1 MSEKGIFSAVRCKR
15 INNIQGL
22 SSAGQHA
29 RRLDKSSPKRVDAS
43 RTHLTLTEST
53 YLPDD
58 SRNVLGAFKA
68 FKDATGTKEQKG
80 ASMALHLL
88 LVVSPEW
95 IDASGDRH
103 DPNNPRN
110 RMMFDQAKQ
119 WAEKEFGEGSV
130 ICSRMDMDEKGAGV
144 VDVFVCPTAVVHQK
158 GREPK
163 KVISTRKALLALQ
176 KREKR
181 SKCYRALQD
190 SYARHCQ
197 QNMDPDIKRGE
208 LVENTHKK
216 NVHAD
221 VIRPA
226 LESAKKIKKEA
237 YEKGASD
244 FADQSI
250 LGKMASSVDW
260 KRKEERKQG
269 EKEGSERMRK
279 KASKVIGCLKKENS
293 ILSHSIQE
301 KDQQVQNLKDQV
313 KTLGNDLAQK
323 FEPDFQAKKKEEF
336 YQSIVEQIVDHDLD
350 HGINPVEK
358 LKQFQ
363 QMPDL
368 PDSVSDFIAQ
378 ILEVI
383 AQALGFHLPEQSTY
397 KLGG

>member
-58 SRNVLGAFKA
+58 SRNVLGAFKE

-110 RMMFDQAKQ
+110 LMMFDQAKQ

-181 SKCYRALQD
+181 SKCYRAMQD
-190 SYARHCQ
+190 SFARHCQ
-197 QNMDPDIKRGE
+197 QNMTPISKGGNSLRTPTRKMSTLMLFVQLLNLPRKSKRKPM
-208 LVENTHKK
+208 KK
-216 NVHAD
+216 GHLILLTNPSWERWLPLL
-221 VIRPA
+221 IGR
-226 LESAKKIKKEA
+226 EKRKGSRGRRKEA
-237 YEKGASD
+237 NE
-244 FADQSI
+244 
-250 LGKMASSVDW
+250 
-260 KRKEERKQG
+260 
-269 EKEGSERMRK
+269 
-279 KASKVIGCLKKENS
+279 
-293 ILSHSIQE
+293 
-301 KDQQVQNLKDQV
+301 
-313 KTLGNDLAQK
+313 
-323 FEPDFQAKKKEEF
+323 
-336 YQSIVEQIVDHDLD
+336 
-350 HGINPVEK
+350 
-358 LKQFQ
+358 
-363 QMPDL
+363 
-368 PDSVSDFIAQ
+368 
-378 ILEVI
+378 
-383 AQALGFHLPEQSTY
+383 
-397 KLGG
+397 

>member
-1 MSEKGIFSAVRCKR
+1 MSEKGIFAAVRCKR

-22 SSAGQHA
+22 SAAGQHA

-53 YLPDD
+53 YLPED

-68 FKDATGTKEQKG
+68 FKGQTGAKEQKG

-110 RMMFDQAKQ
+110 RMMFSKAKE

-130 ICSRMDMDEKGAGV
+130 ICSRMDMDEKGGGV
-144 VDVFVCPTAVVHQK
+144 VDVFVCPTAEVHQK

-197 QNMDPDIKRGE
+197 QNMDPNIKRGE
-208 LVENTHKK
+208 LIENTQKQ

-221 VIRPA
+221 IMRPA
-226 LESAKKIKKEA
+226 LESAKKIKKQA
-237 YEKGASD
+237 YAKGASD
-244 FADQSI
+244 FADQSL
-250 LGKMASSVDW
+250 LGKVASSVDW
-260 KRKEERKQG
+260 KRKKERKQG
-269 EKEGSERMRK
+269 EEEGSERMRK
-279 KASKVIGCLKKENS
+279 RASRVIGGLKKENS
-293 ILSHSIQE
+293 TLSQSIQE

-313 KTLGNDLAQK
+313 KTLGNDLAAK
-323 FEPDFQAKKKEEF
+323 SEPDREAKRKEEF
-336 YQSIVEQIVDHDLD
+336 YQTLVEQMVDHDLD
-350 HGINPVEK
+350 HGINPIEK
-358 LKQFQ
+358 LKEFQ
-363 QMPDL
+363 KIPEL
-368 PDSVSDFIAQ
+368 PDSVAGFIVQ
-378 ILEVI
+378 IMKMIFE
-383 AQALGFHLPEQSTY
+383 ALGLPEQFKPAT
-397 KLGG
+397 LGR